1 MAADRPAPA
10 VAGDEWIRLV
20 EGSRL
25 RMYEHILDSTSDNV
39 VVLSAEQ
46 ELTLVYVNRSAV
58 RNAGMLLDPTMTRE
72 DLIGKPLIW
81 LGLPPEF
88 VERFRQNVQRTL
100 TEGRAVDHYILP
112 RTDGTLYG
120 FEAVHN
126 RIVFDDGRQGA
137 VVITRDLGMRAIL
150 ELQRGQL
157 LSDEQRARAD
167 AEQAVNLRNDIL
179 ATAAHDLKTPL
190 TAAQGRTQ
198 LLNRHLQR
206 ANGDLQALDL
216 ARMQTHIDGI
226 QAAIMQMTRQIT
238 ELQDVAFL
246 QIGRPLMLKLAETD
260 LVGLIDECI
269 SRVSRGGGIQPQIR
283 FEHPAEP
290 VMVTLDPGRMT
301 RVIDNLLSNAI
312 KYGHPPIVQI
322 VIGLQIAS
330 CGTVTVTIADD
341 GIGIPVADLPGL
353 FVRFVRGSNV
363 GEIAGQGVGLAGAR
377 QIARQ
382 HGGDLTVESVV
393 GIGSTFTLVLP
404 RDSELLDEG

>member
-1 MAADRPAPA
+1 MAADHPAPS
-10 VAGDEWIRLV
+10 VAGDDWIRMV

-25 RMYEHILDSTSDNV
+25 RMYEHVLDSTSDNV
-39 VVLSAEQ
+39 VVVSAEVD
-46 ELTLVYVNRSAV
+46 LALVYVNQSAV
-58 RNAGMLLDPTMTRE
+58 RNAGLLLDPTLTRD

-81 LGLPPEF
+81 MGFPPEF
-88 VERFRQNVQRTL
+88 IERFRANMQRTL
-100 TEGRAVDHYILP
+100 IDGRAVDHYILP

-126 RIVFDDGRQGA
+126 RIVFDDGRQGV

-157 LSDEQRARAD
+157 LSNEQRARAD
-167 AEQAVNLRNDIL
+167 AEQAVDLRNDIL

-206 ANGDLQALDL
+206 ANGDLEALDL

-226 QAAIMQMTRQIT
+226 QAAIVQMTRQIT

-260 LVGLIDECI
+260 LIGLINECI
-269 SRVSRGGGIQPQIR
+269 SRVSRGGEIQAQIR
-283 FEHPAEP
+283 FERPNEP
-290 VMVTLDPGRMT
+290 VMVMLDPGRMT

-312 KYGHPPIVQI
+312 KYGHPPVVQI
-322 VIGLQIAS
+322 VIGVAIAS

-341 GIGIPVADLPGL
+341 GIGIPVSDLPGL

-382 HGGDLTVESVV
+382 HGGDLTVESVEGV
-393 GIGSTFTLVLP
+393 GSTFTLVLP
-404 RDSELLDEG
+404 QLSENHEEG

>member
-1 MAADRPAPA
+1 MATDRPAPA
-10 VAGDEWIRLV
+10 IAGDEWFRMV

-39 VVLSAEQ
+39 VVVSAEPD
-46 ELTLVYVNRSAV
+46 LTLVYVNQSAV
-58 RNAGMLLDPTMTRE
+58 RNAGMVLDPTLTRE

-81 LGLPPEF
+81 LGMPPDF
-88 VERFRQNVQRTL
+88 VERFRLNVQRTIAD
-100 TEGRAVDHYILP
+100 GRSVDHYILP

-137 VVITRDLGMRAIL
+137 VVITRDLGMRAII
-150 ELQRGQL
+150 ELQRGQM

-167 AEQAVNLRNDIL
+167 AEHAVDLRNDIL
-179 ATAAHDLKTPL
+179 TTAAHDLKTPL

-206 ANGDLQALDL
+206 ADGDPQALDL

-226 QAAIMQMTRQIT
+226 QAAILQMTRQIT

-246 QIGRPLMLKLAETD
+246 QIGRPLMLRLAETD
-260 LVGLIDECI
+260 LVALIDECI
-269 SRVSRGGGIQPQIR
+269 SRVGRNSRIQPQIR
-283 FEHPAEP
+283 FAHPTEP
-290 VMVTLDPGRMT
+290 LIVTLDSGRMT

-312 KYGHPPIVQI
+312 KYGRPPVVQI
-322 VIGLQIAS
+322 SITIAVARY
-330 CGTVTVTIADD
+330 GTVTVTIADD

-363 GEIAGQGVGLAGAR
+363 GEVAGQGVGLAGAR

-382 HGGDLTVESVV
+382 HGGELTVESVEGV
-393 GIGSTFTLVLP
+393 GSTFTLVLP
-404 RDSELLDEG
+404 QIAEMHEEG